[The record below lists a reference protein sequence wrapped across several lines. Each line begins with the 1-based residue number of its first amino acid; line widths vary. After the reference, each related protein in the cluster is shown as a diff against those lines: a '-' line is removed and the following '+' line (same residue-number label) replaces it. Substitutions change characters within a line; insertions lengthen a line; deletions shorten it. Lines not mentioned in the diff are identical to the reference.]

1 MEIDSNEQKLYW
13 KINMRIMAILLLIW
27 FLVSFGFSIV
37 FVDNLNKLNFF
48 GFKFGFWWAQQ
59 GSIFVFV
66 VLVFVYSIL
75 MNKVDQN
82 YQEKMKGRRE

>member
-13 KINMRIMAILLLIW
+13 KTNMRIMSILLLIW
-27 FLVSFGFSIV
+27 FLVSFGFSIIL
-37 FVDNLNKLNFF
+37 VDNLNDLNFF

-66 VLVFVYSIL
+66 ILVFVYSIL
-75 MNKVDQN
+75 MDRVDKE
-82 YQEKMKGRRE
+82 YQAQAKGRRE

>member
-13 KINMRIMAILLLIW
+13 KINMRIMSILLLIW

>member
-1 MEIDSNEQKLYW
+1 MEIDTNEQKLYW
-13 KINMRIMAILLLIW
+13 KINMRIMSILLLIW

>member
-13 KINMRIMAILLLIW
+13 KINMRIMSILLLIW

-75 MNKVDQN
+75 MNKVDQK
-82 YQEKMKGRRE
+82 YQEKTKGRRE

>member
-13 KINMRIMAILLLIW
+13 KINMRIMSILLLIW

-37 FVDNLNKLNFF
+37 FIDNLNKLNFF
-48 GFKFGFWWAQQ
+48 GFKLGFWWAQQ

>member
-13 KINMRIMAILLLIW
+13 KINMRIMSILLLIW

-37 FVDNLNKLNFF
+37 FIDNLNKLNFF

>member
-13 KINMRIMAILLLIW
+13 KINMKIMSILLLIW
-27 FLVSFGFSIV
+27 SLVSFGFSIV
-37 FVDNLNKLNFF
+37 FIEHLNKLNFF

-75 MNKVDQN
+75 MNKVDQK
-82 YQEKMKGRRE
+82 YQEKTKGRRE